1 MRPSESLFPNE
12 VQSLPNPSPAQTPS
26 KPAWLRVKA
35 PQWERVGE
43 VKSILA
49 DLSLNTVCEE
59 ASCPNIGECFHKGTA
74 TFLIMGPA
82 CTRACPYCDIDFDK
96 SARSL
101 DPTEPDRLAAAVQ
114 RMGLRHVVITSVNR
128 DDLADGGASQ
138 FVKCVE
144 GIRQV
149 MPHTTIE
156 LLIPDLCGNWEA
168 LGQILAARPDVLN
181 HNIETVPRLY
191 RQVRPQAQYGRSLEL
206 LARARELMPQVYTK
220 AGIMLGLGETL
231 VEVEAV
237 MTDLRKVDCDLLT
250 LGQYLQPSPKHLAVQ
265 RFITPEEFAHLR
277 TYGETIGFLQV
288 VASPLTR
295 SSYHAEEVQHLMG
308 QYPRRSTPG
317 FATPPSITP

>member
-1 MRPSESLFPNE
+1 MPPSESIPGVFSNE
-12 VQSLPNPSPAQTPS
+12 VQDSSTLQPAS

-49 DLSLNTVCEE
+49 DLGLNTVCEE

-149 MPHTTIE
+149 MPQTTIE
-156 LLIPDLCGNWEA
+156 LLIPDFCGNWEA
-168 LGQILAARPDVLN
+168 LAQVLAARPDVLN

-191 RQVRPQAQYGRSLEL
+191 RQVRPQAQYTRSLEL
-206 LARARELMPQVYTK
+206 LARARALMPQVYTK

-231 VEVEAV
+231 AEVEAV
-237 MTDLRKVDCDLLT
+237 MMDLRGVDCDLLT

-265 RFITPEEFAHLR
+265 RFVTPDEFTYLR

-295 SSYHAEEVQHLMG
+295 SSYHAEEVQHLM
-308 QYPRRSTPG
+308 QQHRRY
-317 FATPPSITP
+317 